1 MCHSSCGPSMQAMW
15 KHQESKNL
23 EALWE
28 NYHLLVL
35 LFRKRIYIYIYI
47 DEMVNKCQQQ
57 VRPVQLHFRTL
68 TWFVTKSES
77 QPFIWRPFFVQRHST
92 AQSNCCTRW
101 KSGARGAQALAEIPQ
116 EPQPPWRLWVW
127 PVSLHSFGALFLL
140 CGTQPHNPTAA
151 LNERAARGAQA
162 LAEIPQEPQ
171 PPWRLWVWPVSLHS
185 FGALFL
191 LCGTQPHN
199 PTAALHE
206 RAARGAQA
214 LAEIPQEPQ
223 PPWRMWVWP
232 VSLHSFR
239 ALFLLCGT
247 QPHNP
252 TAWKSGQGSSGSRGN
267 SARAA
272 APLAPVSLASVAPFI
287 WRLVFAL
294 RHSTAQSNCCCTKW
308 KSGQGS
314 SGSRGNSARAA
325 APHGACEFGQC
336 RSIHSAPCF
345 CLRHSTAQSNCCT
358 TWKSGARGA
367 KALAEIPQE
376 PQPPRRCSLCGQF
389 APDDKVP
396 LPLRQFIIFWCCC
409 RLAMQEWKSWLKM
422 LKFSKLPWLAKLVK
436 NDTDLVHSSTPHH
449 CLSSPHVPFYGRQAL
464 AITRSNLS
472 DGARF
477 GACTTVCSWYFR
489 HHFAL
494 GLHGKPCTSSALNH
508 SFFCIKGLDE
518 AGWHDINCQFL
529 EWYGSGRSWSGKV
542 WKQSTSSK
550 LENALSARFACKY
563 VVVIAIQNI

>member
-1 MCHSSCGPSMQAMW
+1 
-15 KHQESKNL
+15 
-23 EALWE
+23 
-28 NYHLLVL
+28 
-35 LFRKRIYIYIYI
+35 
-47 DEMVNKCQQQ
+47 MVNKCQQQ

-77 QPFIWRPFFVQRHST
+77 QPFIWRLFFVQRHST
-92 AQSNCCTRW
+92 AQSNCCTKW

-127 PVSLHSFGALFLL
+127 PVSLHSFGALFL
-140 CGTQPHNPTAA
+140 
-151 LNERAARGAQA
+151 
-162 LAEIPQEPQ
+162 
-171 PPWRLWVWPVSLHS
+171 
-185 FGALFL
+185 F
-191 LCGTQPHN
+191 CGTQPHN

-206 RAARGAQA
+206 RA
-214 LAEIPQEPQ
+214 
-223 PPWRMWVWP
+223 
-232 VSLHSFR
+232 
-239 ALFLLCGT
+239 
-247 QPHNP
+247 
-252 TAWKSGQGSSGSRGN
+252 
-267 SARAA
+267 
-272 APLAPVSLASVAPFI
+272 
-287 WRLVFAL
+287 
-294 RHSTAQSNCCCTKW
+294 
-308 KSGQGS
+308 
-314 SGSRGNSARAA
+314 
-325 APHGACEFGQC
+325 
-336 RSIHSAPCF
+336 
-345 CLRHSTAQSNCCT
+345 
-358 TWKSGARGA
+358 ARGA

-396 LPLRQFIIFWCCC
+396 LPRRQFIIFCCCC

-422 LKFSKLPWLAKLVK
+422 LKFSKVPWLAKLVK
-436 NDTDLVHSSTPHH
+436 NDTDLVRSSTPHH

-477 GACTTVCSWYFR
+477 GACTTVCWWYFR

-563 VVVIAIQNI
+563 VVVIVIQNI